1 MAALRAIVV
10 ALGILLVALIYSEL
24 EEDLARLEEEEERI
38 LEG

>member
-24 EEDLARLEEEEERI
+24 EEDLALMEEEEKT
-38 LEG
+38 LKG

>member
-1 MAALRAIVV
+1 MAALRALVV
-10 ALGILLVALIYSEL
+10 VLGILLVALIYSEL